1 MVDTIVQ
8 VVQPEKKEE
17 FGVVWNSFSVHL
29 FFFVTALARMLVI
42 VASCAVKCGN
52 LKGGN

>member
-1 MVDTIVQ
+1 MVDTTVQ
-8 VVQPEKKEE
+8 VVQLGKKEE

-29 FFFVTALARMLVI
+29 FFCVTALARMLVM
-42 VASCAVKCGN
+42 VASRAVKCGN